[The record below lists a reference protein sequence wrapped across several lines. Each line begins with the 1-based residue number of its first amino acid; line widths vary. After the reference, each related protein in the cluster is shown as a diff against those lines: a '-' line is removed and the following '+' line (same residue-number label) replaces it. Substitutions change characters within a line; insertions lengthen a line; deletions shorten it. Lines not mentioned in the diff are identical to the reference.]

1 MLQIVLLTFDG
12 NVRTV
17 LDQGGDCLN
26 IFLKLADNADSGNVF
41 HFLFHALHGNM
52 LALHFL
58 QDAGHAFHAAA
69 YLLDGGIQIIF
80 SVFADNVFKF
90 DDQFLDRQFVG
101 A

>member
-58 QDAGHAFHAAA
+58 PDAGHAFHAAA
-69 YLLDGGIQIIF
+69 YLLEGEYRSF
-80 SVFADNVFKF
+80 SLCSLIMCSNLTISSLTASS
-90 DDQFLDRQFVG
+90 
-101 A
+101 

>member
-1 MLQIVLLTFDG
+1 
-12 NVRTV
+12 
-17 LDQGGDCLN
+17 
-26 IFLKLADNADSGNVF
+26 
-41 HFLFHALHGNM
+41 M